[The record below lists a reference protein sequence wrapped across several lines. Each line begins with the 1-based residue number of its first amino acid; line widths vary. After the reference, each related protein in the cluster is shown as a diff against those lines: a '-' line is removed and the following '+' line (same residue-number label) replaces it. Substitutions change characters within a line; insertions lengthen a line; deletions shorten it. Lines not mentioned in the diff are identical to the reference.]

1 MRLPK
6 AILPRLSVEARTKA
20 ERVGWGGIPAPV
32 LGTLMPHSRRKEG
45 GGKLRALWS
54 KVVPATK
61 RPSCESGQCNIGG
74 YLAHPQV
81 GKGLKDDETRDGCRR
96 ARLSLCVAGSSI

>member
-32 LGTLMPHSRRKEG
+32 SGTLMPHSRSFEEQRGWRE
-45 GGKLRALWS
+45 
-54 KVVPATK
+54 
-61 RPSCESGQCNIGG
+61 I
-74 YLAHPQV
+74 AHPLVQSSTSYQTA
-81 GKGLKDDETRDGCRR
+81 LLREWPMQHW
-96 ARLSLCVAGSSI
+96 RLLGSSTDRQRSQKR